1 MLYKFSVSEIL
12 IYLICNWYFLKGD
25 KILKRTVSD
34 NNMGNL
40 NLSNELKPNY
50 VITNFIVQFYML
62 FNDPIKV
69 CFNEGNIRIKQRP
82 TINLSN
88 LQW

>member
-1 MLYKFSVSEIL
+1 
-12 IYLICNWYFLKGD
+12 
-25 KILKRTVSD
+25 
-34 NNMGNL
+34 MGNL
-40 NLSNELKPNY
+40 NLSNELKQNY